1 MKTGKISEVIFNMVL
16 FLAGILLLI
25 SAQSIEVGAA
35 MGQGGDFLPKLCS
48 LFWVIIS
55 GLMLASSVFKST
67 AQSEDKKGNITGFLL
82 TLLLLF
88 LYVLLLKPI
97 GFVITS
103 SFYMFLQMMLF
114 VPRELI
120 DKKRLLIFVV
130 VSVLL
135 PVLVNLLFANVFSL
149 ILPAGVLK

>member
-1 MKTGKISEVIFNMVL
+1 MKTGKISVVIFNMVL
-16 FLAGILLLI
+16 FLAGIVLLI

-55 GLMLASSVFKST
+55 GLMLASSAFKNT
-67 AQSEDKKGNITGFLL
+67 AQSEEKKGNIKGFLL
-82 TLLLLF
+82 TLVLLF

-103 SFYMFLQMMLF
+103 SLYMFLQMLLF

-120 DKKRLLIFVV
+120 NKKKLILFAVI
-130 VSVLL
+130 SILL
-135 PVLVNLLFANVFSL
+135 PVLVNLLFANLFSL
-149 ILPAGVLK
+149 ILPAGILK

>member
-1 MKTGKISEVIFNMVL
+1 MKTGKISVVIFNMVL
-16 FLAGILLLI
+16 FLVGIVLLI

-48 LFWVIIS
+48 LFWIIIS
-55 GLMLASSVFKST
+55 GLMLASSAFKNT
-67 AQSEDKKGNITGFLL
+67 AQSEEEKGNIKGFLL
-82 TLLLLF
+82 TLVLLF
-88 LYVLLLKPI
+88 LYVLLLKPL

-103 SFYMFLQMMLF
+103 SLYMFLQMLLF

-120 DKKRLLIFVV
+120 NKKKLILFAVI
-130 VSVLL
+130 SILL

-149 ILPAGVLK
+149 ILPAGILK

>member
-1 MKTGKISEVIFNMVL
+1 MKTGKLSEVIFNMVL
-16 FLAGILLLI
+16 FLVGIVLLI

-55 GLMLASSVFKST
+55 GLMLCASVMKST
-67 AQSEDKKGNITGFLL
+67 AQSEVKKGNIKGFLL
-82 TLLLLF
+82 TLILLF

-97 GFVITS
+97 GFLITS
-103 SFYMFLQMMLF
+103 SFYMFLQMLLF

-120 DKKRLLIFVV
+120 NKKRLILFAVI
-130 VSVLL
+130 SILL

-149 ILPAGVLK
+149 ILPAGILK

>member
-1 MKTGKISEVIFNMVL
+1 MKTGKISEVIFNMFL
-16 FLAGILLLI
+16 FLAGIVLLI

-48 LFWVIIS
+48 VFWVIIS
-55 GLMLASSVFKST
+55 GLMLASSAFKYT
-67 AQSEDKKGNITGFLL
+67 AQSEEKGNIKGFLL
-82 TLLLLF
+82 TLVLLF

-103 SFYMFLQMMLF
+103 SLYMFLQMLLF
-114 VPRELI
+114 VPGELI
-120 DKKRLLIFVV
+120 NKKRLILFAVI
-130 VSVLL
+130 SILL

-149 ILPAGVLK
+149 ILPAGILK